1 MNKEMKI
8 LDLEIIDE
16 FSKRYS
22 SALNKDNLKSIL
34 VDADNKIY
42 KANIIHSAIIWIR
55 QCVNEIN
62 KSKAISGSKELIDLL
77 GLFSLIDIL
86 IESTDQIYRVLYKEK
101 GGVGNKD
108 RMSCFKDVSEP
119 YNELSDKMYF
129 KELRALFGAHAV
141 NIKAMDNNYQKRY
154 ADTPRN
160 WCRFA
165 NIKFS
170 GKEKGDFYTKAW
182 TPTKND
188 KDTIYIILRIKEL
201 EEFAKKRYALINMF
215 TEKLNEIINDEYYI
229 KRI

>member
-16 FSKRYS
+16 FSKKYS

-101 GGVGNKD
+101 DGVGNKD

-129 KELRALFGAHAV
+129 KEL
-141 NIKAMDNNYQKRY
+141 
-154 ADTPRN
+154 
-160 WCRFA
+160 
-165 NIKFS
+165 
-170 GKEKGDFYTKAW
+170 
-182 TPTKND
+182 
-188 KDTIYIILRIKEL
+188 
-201 EEFAKKRYALINMF
+201 
-215 TEKLNEIINDEYYI
+215 
-229 KRI
+229 